1 MRDHHPPRGA
11 LRGVAAQ
18 VLHDGGGYVDQLP
31 AEQPEPPAQ
40 IHILHE
46 HEVRLVEPVDRLEGP
61 TPQQLA

>member
-1 MRDHHPPRGA
+1 M
-11 LRGVAAQ
+11 
-18 VLHDGGGYVDQLP
+18 LHDGGGYVDQLP